1 MHLNNKILIIHF
13 YFSKVD
19 KRLTEWVGTKNKPV
33 ANKTYDNI
41 ETEDKVLL
49 YSWVFFRKT
58 LFAI

>member
-1 MHLNNKILIIHF
+1 MHLNNKILIINF

-19 KRLTEWVGTKNKPV
+19 KRLTEWVGIKNKPV
-33 ANKTYDNI
+33 ADETYDNI